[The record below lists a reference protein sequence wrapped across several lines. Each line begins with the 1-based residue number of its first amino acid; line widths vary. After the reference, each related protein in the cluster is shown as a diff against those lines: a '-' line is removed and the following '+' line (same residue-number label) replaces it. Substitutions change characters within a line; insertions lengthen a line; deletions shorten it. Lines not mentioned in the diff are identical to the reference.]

1 MVRLPALV
9 FAIPAGP
16 RLPRS
21 IKVVSKLRQSSTKVS
36 SFAKG
41 KPMDEQARICAGAM
55 SAPERST
62 SRIGDRGRR
71 IAIAE
76 EEGRFQADRSAAR
89 RQHPLVKSI
98 EAKRGKASQMWVAEH
113 D

>member
-1 MVRLPALV
+1 
-9 FAIPAGP
+9 
-16 RLPRS
+16 
-21 IKVVSKLRQSSTKVS
+21 
-36 SFAKG
+36 
-41 KPMDEQARICAGAM
+41 MDEQARIRAGAM

-76 EEGRFQADRSAAR
+76 EEGLFQADRSTFAAR
-89 RQHPLVKSI
+89 WQHPLVKSI
-98 EAKRGKASQMWVAEH
+98 EAKQGKASQMWVAEH